1 VLQTLAALLP
11 LPSGYRQRRLRARL
25 AFLGIDAY
33 LPIAFA
39 LIRLI
44 IPGHDCI
51 VTLVKEPGSD
61 EIKVN
66 MMIRK
71 KPDGAEGD
79 KPSSSA

>member
-1 VLQTLAALLP
+1 
-11 LPSGYRQRRLRARL
+11 
-25 AFLGIDAY
+25 
-33 LPIAFA
+33 
-39 LIRLI
+39 
-44 IPGHDCI
+44 

-71 KPDGAEGD
+71 KPEGAEGD